1 MAVGNSTAFLIL
13 RSVDI
18 MSGLFKAYKTD
29 SAAETDGVNIEF
41 FDAQNE
47 DGTIP
52 TFKVSRLGKTN
63 KKYTKALEVATR
75 PPSRQIEL
83 GVLKTEVSEK
93 IFLDVFCSTILI
105 GWSNVMDEDGNPI
118 KYSKDNAIKLMTDLP
133 DLYERIQNESA
144 IASNFR
150 DASLE
155 AESKN

>member
-1 MAVGNSTAFLIL
+1 
-13 RSVDI
+13 

-29 SAAETDGVNIEF
+29 AVAEVDGVDIEF

-52 TFKVSRLGKTN
+52 TFKVSRLGKSN

-75 PPSRQIEL
+75 PYRRQIEL
-83 GVLKTEVSEK
+83 GVLKPEVSEK
-93 IFLDVFCSTILI
+93 IFLDVFCTTILI
-105 GWSNVMDEDGNPI
+105 GWSNVIGEDGTPL
-118 KYSKDNAIKLMTDLP
+118 KYSKDNAIKLMTALP
-133 DLYERIQNESA
+133 DLYERIQSEAS

-155 AESKN
+155 EESKN

>member
-1 MAVGNSTAFLIL
+1 
-13 RSVDI
+13 

-29 SAAETDGVNIEF
+29 AVAEVDGVDIEF

-52 TFKVSRLGKTN
+52 TFKVSRLGKSN

-75 PPSRQIEL
+75 PYRRQIEL
-83 GVLKTEVSEK
+83 GVLKPEVSEK
-93 IFLDVFCSTILI
+93 IFMDVFCTTILI
-105 GWSNVMDEDGNPI
+105 GWKNVIGEDGTPL
-118 KYSKDNAIKLMTDLP
+118 KYSKDNAIKLMTALP
-133 DLYERIQNESA
+133 DLYERIQSEAS

-155 AESKN
+155 EESKN

>member
-1 MAVGNSTAFLIL
+1 
-13 RSVDI
+13 

-29 SAAETDGVNIEF
+29 AVAEVDGVDIEF

-52 TFKVSRLGKTN
+52 TFKVSRLGKSN

-75 PPSRQIEL
+75 PYRRQIEL
-83 GVLKTEVSEK
+83 GVLKPEVSEK
-93 IFLDVFCSTILI
+93 IFLDVFCTTILI
-105 GWSNVMDEDGNPI
+105 GWNNVIGEDGTPL
-118 KYSKDNAIKLMTDLP
+118 KYSKDNAIKLMTALP
-133 DLYERIQNESA
+133 DLYERIQSEAS

-155 AESKN
+155 EESKN